1 MIKRTLS
8 VLLLLSATTVAVA
21 DPENGKE
28 LHDPECMGCH
38 GTEVYTRTEGRMV
51 KDLFGLK
58 RMVSMC
64 IERTGKGA
72 DWFPEDQDDVV
83 EYMNKEFYHFKP

>member
-1 MIKRTLS
+1 MRKLLPI
-8 VLLLLSATTVAVA
+8 LLLSTTATAVWA

-38 GTEVYTRTEGRMV
+38 STEVYTRGAKGKVT
-51 KDLFGLK
+51 DFTGLK

-64 IERTGKGA
+64 ITNTGKGA
-72 DWFPEDQDDVV
+72 DWFPEDQEEVI
-83 EYMNKEFYHFKP
+83 EYMNQEFYHLKP